1 MNEIEGTVVGYNE
14 DGLVVDC
21 NGIPFIMLNINIEK
35 LNKRLIEIGKEP
47 LKKIK
52 VVER

>member
-14 DGLVVDC
+14 DGLVIDC
-21 NGIPFIMLNINIEK
+21 NGIPFIMPNIDIEK
-35 LNKRLIEIGKEP
+35 LNKKLIEIGKEP

-52 VVER
+52 VVRR

>member
-14 DGLVVDC
+14 DGLVVDV
-21 NGIPFIMLNINIEK
+21 NGIPFIMPNIDIEK
-35 LNKRLIEIGKEP
+35 LNKKLIETGKEP